1 MDGETFTEEASEL
14 GIDDCFET
22 GRGMTLLDANGDG
35 ELDIVY
41 GNWNGPHRLMIKTA
55 SGYTNEATPA
65 MAVASPIRT
74 VIAADFDNDG
84 QEELFMNNIPVRLP
98 HTRASSALAFERP

>member
-1 MDGETFTEEASEL
+1 
-14 GIDDCFET
+14 
-22 GRGMTLLDANGDG
+22 
-35 ELDIVY
+35 
-41 GNWNGPHRLMIKTA
+41 
-55 SGYTNEATPA
+55 